1 MLMVSRIARPWCL
14 RPDIKTGRRRDLRIS
29 PFPPCPMRLLT
40 THQSIL
46 ASFFKEVL
54 ANNVG
59 DFQNLYNMLKPE
71 EQHQLSLVR

>member
-1 MLMVSRIARPWCL
+1 
-14 RPDIKTGRRRDLRIS
+14 
-29 PFPPCPMRLLT
+29 MRLLT